1 MRRGNVVFWAA
12 GGACCGVVGDAA
24 SATLQARAGTAER
37 RDPHTRSRVAVVNVT
52 RSVVLAVRVQL
63 AVSGRTRALG
73 LLGRTSLAEGEG
85 LIIRPCKGVHSFGM
99 KFAIDVA
106 YVSDAGVVVCVLAPL
121 APGKAGPVMWEASWV
136 VELPEGVLARTGT
149 VVGDRLQAFYYKV

>member
-12 GGACCGVVGDAA
+12 GDACCGAVGDAA
-24 SATLQARAGTAER
+24 SATLQARAGIAER

-63 AVSGRTRALG
+63 ALSGRTRALG

-85 LIIRPCKGVHSFGM
+85 LIIRPCKG
-99 KFAIDVA
+99 
-106 YVSDAGVVVCVLAPL
+106 
-121 APGKAGPVMWEASWV
+121 
-136 VELPEGVLARTGT
+136 
-149 VVGDRLQAFYYKV
+149 